1 MTSFDALNEYEIA
14 QIMKQIFS
22 AVHYC
27 HALRIVHR
35 DLKPENILFADD
47 KPSLMLKV
55 IDFGRSKLL
64 RPLEKVNEL
73 AGTVVLSVNS
83 SCTTSPR
90 KSPTTKRT
98 TSPAICGAAA

>member
-1 MTSFDALNEYEIA
+1 MISRMGVLDVLTEFEIA

-27 HALRIVHR
+27 HGHHVVHR
-35 DLKPENILFADD
+35 DLKPENILFTDD

-73 AGTVVLSVNS
+73 AGTVSIS
-83 SCTTSPR
+83 
-90 KSPTTKRT
+90 
-98 TSPAICGAAA
+98 